1 MKRILS
7 LFLFALFSIG
17 IGYATITLVQDQC
30 VPYPN
35 QTLSTLSE
43 ITLTI
48 DGTDEISAAG
58 ISPDQARLQVTT
70 KSVYVYEDGVAV
82 AYANN
87 TDIVRSEL
95 GVMTIT
101 LPLNNT
107 LSLEKGKEYTIKTLS
122 RKIRIQNST
131 GDWNSSFLAQTQYS
145 FYGNSSGGTDFGNVA
160 ITLNPEDSKF
170 ADGATFDKIEAS
182 AWADKGDEALLQPG
196 DAGTWYYNITSD
208 KVDPLPEM
216 YVTYKF
222 KALDNQ
228 EWASDNNGEI
238 GFRIAKKTDNG
249 YLCHLWTNYAE
260 PLLNNRTVE
269 FTVEVRENADG
280 KLLASQTS
288 TWTGTLKATLTAK
301 KLHFNPASESELDSK
316 MTIVTLTADE
326 PLSKAIAYSPELT
339 KTDEETMEPIIIA
352 EREDYKVSKVS
363 DTEWLILL
371 EPSDKY
377 FENSKGD
384 IRMAVTAWD
393 ANGVRM
399 LYDEY
404 VTVLY
409 SYPFA
414 YPHLDLIVSPADGAT
429 LETVESFY
437 AQNEVTGAKKM
448 GRDWNIK
455 TLATLTGKDYSY
467 EFAEDCV
474 TSYTIPEDKRPTE
487 PGLYTL
493 RIPKDYL
500 LIGDDDPIHSS
511 EFVASYAYVPKTQ
524 YVNVNYNV
532 KTVVEEE
539 TSESTSIVQVVK
551 GEAYSFRA
559 DKADS
564 NLWAVNV
571 EGATLD
577 ETSGTYSTGA
587 LEADATVTV
596 TYTYTA
602 PVTEYVT
609 VNCKVKTV
617 VGDEVAE
624 AASTPRVVKGEAY
637 GVSVQAPDSECW
649 AVAVEGATLDETSG
663 TYSTGALEADAN
675 VTVTYTY
682 TAPEIV
688 IPEYVPVIYSVSAK
702 VGDETNLISENTAL
716 VEKGQT
722 FSAAVNPLDK
732 NWDTVVSGATLADN
746 TVTTEALSEAAEVSV
761 TYAYNGKVTAI
772 EDLSKLD
779 GTDWSDVKVS
789 VNNGR
794 ISVSGLNA
802 GETVMLYATNG
813 QLLSVGTAQYD
824 MVEFVAPTEASYIV
838 SIVHNGEKLGV
849 KVYNR

>member
-1 MKRILS
+1 MKRFLS
-7 LFLFALFSIG
+7 YILFLFCISYTHAK
-17 IGYATITLVQDQC
+17 ITLVQDQC

-160 ITLNPEDSKF
+160 ITLNREDSKF

-182 AWADKGDEALLQPG
+182 AWADKGDETLLQPG

-228 EWASDNNGEI
+228 EWASDNNGEN
-238 GFRIAKKTDNG
+238 GFRVAKKTDNG

-269 FTVEVRENADG
+269 LTVEVRENADG

-326 PLSKAIAYSPELT
+326 PLSKAIAYSPELI
-339 KTDEETMEPIIIA
+339 KLDEQTRLPEVVAP
-352 EREDYKVSKVS
+352 REDYTVSKVS
-363 DTEWLILL
+363 DTEWLIILNPSANYL
-371 EPSDKY
+371 EKA
-377 FENSKGD
+377 KGD

-393 ANGVRM
+393 INGVKM

-409 SYPFA
+409 SYPSSL
-414 YPHLDLIVSPADGAT
+414 PHIDLTVSPATGS
-429 LETVESFY
+429 TVETLASFAVDY
-437 AQNEVTGAKKM
+437 ERTGKKEM
-448 GRDWNIK
+448 GREWNTK
-455 TLATLTGKDYSY
+455 AKATLTGKDYSY
-467 EFAEDCV
+467 EFDEASV
-474 TSYTIPEDKRPTE
+474 STYSIPVDKRPTE

-493 RIPKDYL
+493 TIPKDYL
-500 LIGDDDPIHSS
+500 LIGDDDPTHSA
-511 EFVASYAYVPKTQ
+511 ELVATYAYIPKTE
-524 YVNVNYNV
+524 YVNLAYQV
-532 KTVVEEE
+532 KTIAKEE
-539 TSESTSIVQVVK
+539 TSESSSNVQVVK
-551 GEAYSFRA
+551 GEAYSFKV
-559 DKADS
+559 DKAESED
-564 NLWAVNV
+564 WAVTV

-577 ETSGTYSTGA
+577 EATGLYSTGA
-587 LEADATVTV
+587 LEADTAVVV
-596 TYTYTA
+596 TYTYTV
-602 PVTEYVT
+602 P
-609 VNCKVKTV
+609 
-617 VGDEVAE
+617 EV
-624 AASTPRVVKGEAY
+624 
-637 GVSVQAPDSECW
+637 
-649 AVAVEGATLDETSG
+649 
-663 TYSTGALEADAN
+663 
-675 VTVTYTY
+675 
-682 TAPEIV
+682 I
-688 IPEYVPVIYSVSAK
+688 IPEYVSVTYNVSSK
-702 VGDETNLISENTAL
+702 VGEAETAVSGNTSLI
-716 VEKGQT
+716 EKGKAFT
-722 FSAAVNPLDK
+722 ADINVLDE
-732 NWDTVVSGATLADN
+732 NWTAEVTGATLADN
-746 TVTTEALSEAAEVSV
+746 VITTAELTEDATVNVQYVYNGTIVVIDDEATGIDGVAVEDLKVASVNGKIVITGLNEGDTAMLYSMNAALLATGKAAYDKIEFEAPAGV
-761 TYAYNGKVTAI
+761 TYLVSILHNGKKI
-772 EDLSKLD
+772 
-779 GTDWSDVKVS
+779 
-789 VNNGR
+789 
-794 ISVSGLNA
+794 
-802 GETVMLYATNG
+802 
-813 QLLSVGTAQYD
+813 
-824 MVEFVAPTEASYIV
+824 
-838 SIVHNGEKLGV
+838 GV
-849 KVYNR
+849 KVMNK